1 MTLPRSYL
9 EYPRRA
15 PGMDHDRYDYR
26 NLFRHKKVVWPG
38 DARIALVVVPVV
50 EFFPLNM
57 NPAQMVVKAV
67 GGMERPYPDYWNYT
81 TRDYG
86 TRVGIY
92 RIFKVLEQLGVP
104 ASVAINARVA
114 ERAPFL
120 LQEVTRRN
128 WEVVAHGLDMS
139 QVFHGKSAVDDERVA
154 ITRALALLRQASGQP
169 VTGWLSPMQSESHV
183 TLDLLSEHQ
192 IRYTLDWN
200 IDDLP
205 VRMNASSSA
214 VYGMPFALDVND
226 RQSVLDFNLSN
237 DAYVEQLVDGFVTL
251 WQEAEQYGGR
261 VFAISANS
269 WLTGQ
274 PNRIAAFRRELEI
287 ILSYPGVW
295 PTTYGAMLDAY
306 QAQE

>member
-38 DARIALVVVPVV
+38 DARVALVVVPVV

-92 RIFKVLEQLGVP
+92 RIFKVLEQLGLP

-120 LQEVTRRN
+120 LQ
-128 WEVVAHGLDMS
+128 
-139 QVFHGKSAVDDERVA
+139 
-154 ITRALALLRQASGQP
+154 
-169 VTGWLSPMQSESHV
+169 
-183 TLDLLSEHQ
+183 
-192 IRYTLDWN
+192 
-200 IDDLP
+200 
-205 VRMNASSSA
+205 
-214 VYGMPFALDVND
+214 
-226 RQSVLDFNLSN
+226 
-237 DAYVEQLVDGFVTL
+237 
-251 WQEAEQYGGR
+251 
-261 VFAISANS
+261 
-269 WLTGQ
+269 
-274 PNRIAAFRRELEI
+274 
-287 ILSYPGVW
+287 
-295 PTTYGAMLDAY
+295 
-306 QAQE
+306 